1 MQVAAHNNLL
11 NPNGNMWYC
20 CAKAILGMIIVRLY
34 PKFLLLSR
42 TNFIYL
48 FMSNKILDQ
57 IEDGSESNVASSKTV
72 FGHPVGLFILF
83 FTEMWERFSY
93 YGMRALLVLY
103 LVGEITGDNP
113 GLGWSEK
120 EATGLYGWYTMLVY
134 ITPILGG
141 ILADKIFGFRR
152 AITYGAILMSLG
164 HFALAFEPL
173 PAFYLGLALLI
184 IGNGFFKPNISSM
197 VGQLY
202 PEGSTKK
209 DSGYTIFYQGI
220 NVGAFLG
227 SILCGYLGETL
238 GWHYGFGLAGVF
250 MVIGMIQFQLSQK
263 MFGKIGLAPK
273 KKAGEATGNLDDNED
288 LIDSVQSVEK
298 KGLTKVESQRLIV
311 VGVLAFF
318 SIFFWAAF
326 EQAGTSMTLAA
337 DKFTDRSLTGDGAF
351 TFKVISSIIAM
362 LPVAILLWL
371 FLGTAKTLGKGFA
384 AGMSFMAL
392 SVVILAGITG
402 YMIYDQFS
410 STGAEVPTT
419 WFQSLNA
426 LFIFTLAPLFSF
438 VWQRLAKTKMNPNGP
453 QKFAIGLIL
462 LGIGFI
468 PMVSGYAGM
477 MDASGPK
484 ASMIFLVLAYLLHTM
499 GELSLSPVGLSYV
512 SKLSPARLV
521 GIMFGIWFF
530 ASAMGNKLAGS
541 FAGYME
547 EIAKN
552 SSLSEFF
559 QILVF
564 IPIGAGIV
572 LFLLSFPLKKLMHGI
587 K

>member
-1 MQVAAHNNLL
+1 MSE
-11 NPNGNMWYC
+11 
-20 CAKAILGMIIVRLY
+20 AILDGPEV
-34 PKFLLLSR
+34 
-42 TNFIYL
+42 
-48 FMSNKILDQ
+48 NKQ
-57 IEDGSESNVASSKTV
+57 GNVASDTTL

-103 LVGEITGDNP
+103 LVEEVNSKNP
-113 GLGWSEK
+113 GLGWSSA
-120 EATGLYGWYTMLVY
+120 EAGDLYGWYTMLVY

-141 ILADKIFGFRR
+141 MIADKLLGFRK
-152 AITYGAILMSLG
+152 AITTGAILMSLG
-164 HFALAFEPL
+164 HFALAFEPM
-173 PAFYLGLALLI
+173 PAFYLGLGLLI
-184 IGNGFFKPNISSM
+184 VGNGFFKPNISSI

-202 PEGSTKK
+202 PEGSDKK

-227 SILCGYLGETL
+227 SILCGYLAETM

-263 MFGKIGLAPK
+263 MFGHIGLPPK
-273 KKAGEATGNLDDNED
+273 EQPGQVMGNLEDNTD
-288 LIDSVQSVEK
+288 LIDSLESTAK
-298 KGLTKVESQRLIV
+298 KGLTKVETQRLIV

-326 EQAGTSMTLAA
+326 EQAGSSMNIFASEY
-337 DKFTDRSLTGDGAF
+337 TDRTLEGDGFA
-351 TFKVISSIIAM
+351 FKVISSIISL
-362 LPVAILLWL
+362 LPVGILTWL
-371 FLGTAKTLGKGFA
+371 FLGTAKKLGKDFFGA
-384 AGMSFMAL
+384 MTFMGI
-392 SVVILAGITG
+392 SVVILLGITG
-402 YMIYDQFS
+402 YMIYDQFQAS
-410 STGAEVPTT
+410 GGEVPAT

-438 VWQRLAKTKMNPNGP
+438 VWSRLAKTKLNPNGP

-462 LGIGFI
+462 LGLGFI
-468 PMVSGYAGM
+468 PMVIGSAGFVSGETNIEKVSM
-477 MDASGPK
+477 M
-484 ASMIFLVLAYLLHTM
+484 FLVMAYLLHTM

-541 FAGYME
+541 FSGYME
-547 EIAKN
+547 KIAET
-552 SSLSEFF
+552 STMSDFF
-559 QILVF
+559 TILVY

-572 LFLLSFPLKKLMHGI
+572 LFALSFPLRKLMHGI

>member
-1 MQVAAHNNLL
+1 MSDNLIDNISEQDGQSLAA
-11 NPNGNMWYC
+11 
-20 CAKAILGMIIVRLY
+20 
-34 PKFLLLSR
+34 
-42 TNFIYL
+42 T
-48 FMSNKILDQ
+48 
-57 IEDGSESNVASSKTV
+57 KTV
-72 FGHPVGLFILF
+72 FGHPVGLFVLF

-103 LVGEITGDNP
+103 LTSEITSENP
-113 GLGWSEK
+113 GLGWSTK
-120 EATGLYGWYTMLVY
+120 EASSLYGWYTMLVY
-134 ITPILGG
+134 ITPIIGG
-141 ILADKIFGFRR
+141 IIADKLFGFRK
-152 AITYGAILMSLG
+152 AITTGAILMSLG
-164 HFALAFEPL
+164 HFALAFEPM
-173 PAFYLGLALLI
+173 PAFYLGLGLLI

-227 SILCGYLGETL
+227 SILCGYLGETI
-238 GWHYGFGLAGVF
+238 GWHYGFGLAGIF

-263 MFGKIGLAPK
+263 MFGKIGLPPK
-273 KKAGEATGNLDDNED
+273 ISDDKEFGNLEENQD
-288 LIDSVQSVEK
+288 LIDSIEETK
-298 KGLTKVESQRLIV
+298 NKGLTKKERDRLIV

-326 EQAGTSMTLAA
+326 EQAGTSMTIAA
-337 DKFTDRSLTGDGAF
+337 NDFTDRSLEGSGA
-351 TFKVISSIIAM
+351 TIFKVISSLISF
-362 LPVAILLWL
+362 LPVIILLVL
-371 FLGTAKTLGKGFA
+371 FAGTAKVLGKTFA

-392 SVVILAGITG
+392 SILILTGITG
-402 YMIYDQFS
+402 YMVYDQFNS
-410 STGAEVPTT
+410 AGAEVPTT

-438 VWQRLAKTKMNPNGP
+438 IWASLAKTKINPNGP
-453 QKFAIGLIL
+453 QKFAIGLLL

-468 PMVSGYAGM
+468 PLVSGYAGLT
-477 MDASGPK
+477 DANGPK
-484 ASMIFLVLAYLLHTM
+484 VSMIFLVLAYLLHTM

-521 GIMFGIWFF
+521 GVMFGIWFF
-530 ASAMGNKLAGS
+530 ASAMGNMAAGS
-541 FAGYME
+541 IAGFME
-547 EIAKN
+547 EIAEK

-559 QILVF
+559 SILVYV
-564 IPIGAGIV
+564 PIGAGIL
-572 LFLLSFPLKKLMHGI
+572 LFALSFPLKKLMHGV